1 MLDYITPDVVHV
13 FVDGR
18 VVESG
23 DASLAKRI
31 EDEGYE
37 AFRAPAAS

>member
-23 DASLAKRI
+23 DASLAERI
-31 EDEGYE
+31 EAEGYE
-37 AFRAPAAS
+37 AFRPEPAV